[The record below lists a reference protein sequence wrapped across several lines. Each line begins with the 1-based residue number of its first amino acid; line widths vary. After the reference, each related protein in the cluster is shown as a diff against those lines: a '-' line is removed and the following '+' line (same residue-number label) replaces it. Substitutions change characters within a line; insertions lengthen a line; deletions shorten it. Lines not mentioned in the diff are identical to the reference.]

1 MRIAFDPSST
11 RPVFAAFA
19 CRVDSS
25 LTLIDVDSQLS
36 QLLGVHHGDHAAEA
50 LVDHICPGYASR
62 TYQDVTRQL
71 SYGNDI
77 EIVFPVHC
85 HNGQIRWLLGRA
97 QRCQLDSVTEDCLR
111 GVLVDFTNSKK
122 QYDERKHIAEQYRII
137 LEHTGEVMFE
147 WDLAND
153 SIQFSEGWR
162 EKFGYVPRTANFTD
176 VIAKGGNVHKED
188 ITYLLRQL
196 SILRSSRKF
205 LNAEIRIAAGK
216 ERWLWCK
223 IQACGIYDTSGAL
236 THVIG
241 LIIDIDDEKK
251 AHWAL
256 QAQAE
261 QDSLTK
267 LLNAHTTRQMAEQY
281 LHNGPDNA
289 YCAMLII
296 DLDDFKRINDQ
307 HGHLFGDEVLIR
319 VANILKKSFRNDDIV
334 GRIGGEEFLV
344 LMKNVSDPDR
354 VVERCSHLL
363 EMIRASSTVCKLTV
377 SIGVGIVSGNV
388 TRYEDLFLRTD
399 EALYQAKHA
408 GKDRYILCK

>member
-1 MRIAFDPSST
+1 MGISYVSSFTTPVYSAFSCQLDD
-11 RPVFAAFA
+11 
-19 CRVDSS
+19 C
-25 LTLIDVDSQLS
+25 LTLNEVTEQLN
-36 QLLGVHHGDHAAEA
+36 QLLGVHPGDHPAEA
-50 LVDHICPGYASR
+50 LLDHVCPGYASR
-62 TYQDVTRQL
+62 TYQDITRQL
-71 SYGNDI
+71 SYSNDV

-85 HNGQIRWLLGRA
+85 QNGQIRWLLGRA
-97 QRCQLDSVTEDCLR
+97 QRGPQDGTDTDCLQ
-111 GVLVDFTNSKK
+111 GVLVDITNSKK
-122 QYDERKHIAEQYRII
+122 QYDKRKHTAEQYRII
-137 LEHTGEVMFE
+137 LEQTGEVMFE

-153 SIQFSEGWR
+153 SIQLSEGWK
-162 EKFGYVPRTANFTD
+162 EKFGYVPRTSDFTD
-176 VIAKGGNVHKED
+176 VIAKGGHVHKED

-196 SILRSSRKF
+196 SVLRNSRKF
-205 LNAEIRIAAGK
+205 LDVEIRISAG
-216 ERWLWCK
+216 EGRWLWCK
-223 IQACGIYDTSGAL
+223 IRACGIYDASGTL

-241 LIIDIDDEKK
+241 LIVDIDDEKK

-281 LHNGPDNA
+281 LHNGPDNT

-319 VANILKKSFRNDDIV
+319 VAGILKKSFRNDDIV

-344 LMKNVSDPDR
+344 LMKNVSDPDK

-363 EMIRASSTVCKLTV
+363 ETIRASSTSCKLTV
-377 SIGVGIVSGNV
+377 SIGVGIVSGVV

-399 EALYQAKHA
+399 EALYQAKRA
-408 GKDRYILCK
+408 GKDRFILCK